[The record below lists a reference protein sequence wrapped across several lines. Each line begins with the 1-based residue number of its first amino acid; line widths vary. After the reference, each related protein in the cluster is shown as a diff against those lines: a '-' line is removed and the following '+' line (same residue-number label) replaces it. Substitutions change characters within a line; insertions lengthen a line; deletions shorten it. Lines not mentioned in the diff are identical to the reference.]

1 MTFRTAGRGVA
12 GTCAD
17 SGGPDCHRRPR
28 VRCKRYN
35 LEVLARVYP
44 GAGRRPVLRPAR
56 NPARAFE
63 FAGARRSMVRRH
75 PWVLPGSAVRA
86 NSRRQVP
93 DRVSRVSVKMIRGA
107 FGLEFLFINT
117 RGRLDR
123 QGAEYSVV
131 RECARLIRCVEPY
144 QKGRQATGCSAGPG
158 RLRGGD
164 RHRAG
169 GGGRQDLPEIALLPL
184 EDEGRRGPV
193 LAQRVE
199 LHRALHAG
207 QRHAAV

>member
-35 LEVLARVYP
+35 LEVLARVYR

-107 FGLEFLFINT
+107 FGLEFLFINA

-131 RECARLIRCVEPY
+131 RERARLIRCVEPY
-144 QKGRQATGCSAGPG
+144 QKGRQAAGRGGLPRRSCHFWRGSCPLTRDRGLSRSRAASWRRSTPSRWWRTAGP
-158 RLRGGD
+158 
-164 RHRAG
+164 A
-169 GGGRQDLPEIALLPL
+169 
-184 EDEGRRGPV
+184 
-193 LAQRVE
+193 
-199 LHRALHAG
+199 
-207 QRHAAV
+207 